1 MNKNKKQMEYTEKD
15 YEFMNSLSA
24 AVLNRTPSK
33 ISRVLRIWLI
43 SIVLSVIWASLSE
56 IDEITRGDGDVIP
69 YGQNQ
74 VIQNLEGGIV
84 ADILVKEGDK
94 VKKGDILLKV
104 DNKKFVS
111 SFEESKIK
119 LNELKAKA
127 RRLYAEANNKP
138 FLITNEKNAEYKK
151 LLKHEESLYLSNKNQ
166 LNKKISI
173 IDEQLLQKRNQLKEA
188 QSKIKLL
195 GENYKLMQK
204 EIIMS
209 IPLVKKHIM
218 PEVEL
223 LKIKREAGK
232 SKQEIESLILT
243 IPRLKSEIQE
253 VKNKKAE
260 TILDFQNKAKK
271 EWNETMAEIARV
283 EKTQTALEDQVKRTL
298 VRSPVTGTVK
308 QVFINT
314 IGGVIKPGMD
324 LMEIVPTEDSLVIE
338 TKIKPSD
345 IAFLHPDQKATIKF
359 TAYDFSIYGGLEGKV
374 VQISADTI
382 TDKKGNSFYLVKIK
396 TNKNYLEK
404 NHKKL
409 EIIPGMVAN
418 VDILTGKKTIMEYL
432 LKPIFKAK
440 NNALRE
446 R

>member
-1 MNKNKKQMEYTEKD
+1 MIRGNNYNISDSDIEY
-15 YEFMNSLSA
+15 MSSLSS
-24 AVLNRTPSK
+24 AVLQKSTISSK
-33 ISRVLRIWLI
+33 IILWFIFITFLWF
-43 SIVLSVIWASLSE
+43 IVWASFAE
-56 IDEITRGDGDVIP
+56 VDEMTRGEGKVIP
-69 YGQNQ
+69 SGQVQ
-74 VIQNLEGGIV
+74 VIQNLEGGII

-195 GENYKLMQK
+195 GENYKLIQK

-418 VDILTGKKTIMEYL
+418 VDILTGKKTIMKYL